1 LHMSAARSDQ
11 SVDSNTLAGT
21 GDSAHLQAANIS
33 IHAKDDI
40 RKPKRSK
47 YNVKAAG
54 GGAISGSAAGS
65 DITVRQNA
73 DVGIGDSATLKTI
86 GRGEQDMLELWAE
99 NDFDLFDRAKLDTG
113 GVIDVALVNTSID
126 VKHSKAGV
134 SVGKNAILD
143 SRNKL
148 NLWTR

>member
-1 LHMSAARSDQ
+1 SGGVIDGSVVSATTDTQADTQALIQDHGSSPDKGVKARIIDVSALHTAEFNTEIDSTGAGVLHMSAARSDQ

-54 GGAISGSAAGS
+54 GGAISG
-65 DITVRQNA
+65 
-73 DVGIGDSATLKTI
+73 
-86 GRGEQDMLELWAE
+86 
-99 NDFDLFDRAKLDTG
+99 
-113 GVIDVALVNTSID
+113 
-126 VKHSKAGV
+126 
-134 SVGKNAILD
+134 
-143 SRNKL
+143 
-148 NLWTR
+148 